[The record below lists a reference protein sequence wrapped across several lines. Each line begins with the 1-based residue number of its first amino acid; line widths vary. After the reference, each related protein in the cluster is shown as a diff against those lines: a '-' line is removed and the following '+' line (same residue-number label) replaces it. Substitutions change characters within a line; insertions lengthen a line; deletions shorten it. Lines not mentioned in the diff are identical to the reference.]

1 MPGGASHPHDV
12 KGPGS
17 SRPRDA
23 CPNLREQV
31 LVVAAAFL
39 ASATAVWWSWSHA
52 AFLLYGDAEA
62 HIHIA
67 RRLFDSHR
75 PGITQLGSVWLPLPP
90 LLLAPFLMVDSWWRS
105 GFAPAIPSAI
115 CYVLACLGLYRL
127 LRRWISPTAASVALA
142 LFAVNPN
149 LLYLQTTAMT
159 EPLFLCELI
168 WAVLLLVEWY
178 GDLDIDDK
186 KSGRLLWAI
195 IAVLVAAVYT
205 RYDGWILA
213 FLAWAAMAVCLF
225 RRGRLLRLNFI
236 LASVVLLLAPAGWMT
251 YNAVVF
257 ADWLDFLRGP
267 YSARAIELR
276 TSSSAVD
283 PHPGW
288 HNPWVSL
295 LYFTKAAEMD
305 IAALGWG
312 EVVFAAAAFGT
323 GWAWLRSVR
332 KSTGKNSTGLD
343 HGFAISSSNRDWL
356 WTLFLWLPLPF
367 YAYSVSYG
375 SVPIFLPVWKP
386 FSWYN
391 MRYGMELLPAVAF
404 FFGFAVEV
412 TLGTIERYK
421 PKYRTAVIS
430 VLFVLL
436 AANVLEMLREKPL
449 TYEEAV
455 KNAGARGYYNQVIAE
470 TLKQL
475 HTRDPGGVVLMD
487 TSTFPTIVPNAGLT
501 YRQTINE
508 SDKQFYWAALGDPAG
523 HASVVL
529 SFAGDEIDKAVHAHP
544 EHLRVWRSF
553 HAQSK
558 GWDQLD
564 ATIYVTD
571 TFPLTQLPAPS
582 TAVTG
587 R

>member
-1 MPGGASHPHDV
+1 MAGSASHPHEV
-12 KGPGS
+12 KRPGQLGLA
-17 SRPRDA
+17 RPRSA
-23 CPNLREQV
+23 SLSLCEELLV
-31 LVVAAAFL
+31 LAASLAASVV
-39 ASATAVWWSWSHA
+39 AVWWSWTHA

-90 LLLAPFLMVDSWWRS
+90 LLLAPFLLVDSWWRS
-105 GFAPAIPSAI
+105 GFAPVIPSAI
-115 CYVLACLGLYRL
+115 CYLLACLGLYRL
-127 LRRWISPTAASVALA
+127 LRRWISPTSASIALA
-142 LFAVNPN
+142 LFAANPN

-168 WAVLLLVEWY
+168 WAVLLSIEWY
-178 GDLDIDDK
+178 EALDVEDK
-186 KSGRLLWAI
+186 RSAKLLWAV
-195 IAVLVAAVYT
+195 IAVLIAAVYT

-213 FLAWAAMAVCLF
+213 FLLWAAMAVCLA

-236 LASVVLLLAPAGWMT
+236 LASFVLLLAPAGWMI

-257 ADWLDFLRGP
+257 QDWLDLLRGP

-295 LYFTKAAEMD
+295 LYFVKAAEMD

-312 EVVFAAAAFGT
+312 EIVFLAAVFGT
-323 GWAWLRSVR
+323 GWAWLRR
-332 KSTGKNSTGLD
+332 TARAAAPTYGL
-343 HGFAISSSNRDWL
+343 GNRCSDRSWA

-391 MRYGMELLPAVAF
+391 TRYGMELLPALAF
-404 FFGFAVEV
+404 FFGFA
-412 TLGTIERYK
+412 IEASLAAIQKHK
-421 PKYRTAVIS
+421 PRYRTATIT

-436 AANVLEMLREKPL
+436 AANVAEMLREKPL

-455 KNAGARGYYNQVIAE
+455 KNAGARGYYNQVIA
-470 TLKQL
+470 TALKPL
-475 HTRDPGGVVLMD
+475 HAADPDGIVLMD
-487 TSTFPTIVPNAGLT
+487 TSTFPTIVPNAGMT
-501 YRQTINE
+501 YRGTINE
-508 SDKQFYWAALGDPAG
+508 SDKEFYWAALGAPAA
-523 HASVVL
+523 HASIVL
-529 SFAGDEIDKAVHAHP
+529 AFAGDEIDKAVHAHP
-544 EHLRVWRSF
+544 EHLRVYRSF
-553 HAQSK
+553 RAQSK

-571 TFPLTQLPAPS
+571 TFPLAQLPPPS
-582 TAVTG
+582 TAVPG

>member
-1 MPGGASHPHDV
+1 MPGRAPHTQEVKRLSPTRPRGASTT
-12 KGPGS
+12 
-17 SRPRDA
+17 
-23 CPNLREQV
+23 LREQLLV
-31 LVVAAAFL
+31 LATTFA
-39 ASATAVWWSWSHA
+39 ASATAVWWSWTHA

-90 LLLAPFLMVDSWWRS
+90 LLLAPFLLVDSWWRS
-105 GFAPAIPSAI
+105 GFAPVIPSAV
-115 CYVLACLGLYRL
+115 CYLLACLGLHQL
-127 LRRWISPTAASVALA
+127 LRRWVSPAAASIGLA
-142 LFAVNPN
+142 LFAANPN

-178 GDLDIDDK
+178 EALNLDGK
-186 KSGRLLWAI
+186 RSAKLLWAI
-195 IAVLVAAVYT
+195 IGVLIAAVYT

-213 FLAWAAMAVCLF
+213 FLVWAAMAVCLK
-225 RRGRLLRLNFI
+225 RRGRLFQSNFI
-236 LASVVLLLAPAGWMT
+236 LASVVLLLAPAGWMI

-257 ADWLDFLRGP
+257 QDWLDFLRGP

-295 LYFTKAAEMD
+295 LYFVKAAEMD
-305 IAALGWG
+305 VAALGFG
-312 EVVFAAAAFGT
+312 ELIFLVAALGT
-323 GWAWLRSVR
+323 GWAWLRRRVQSTIAA
-332 KSTGKNSTGLD
+332 TGKKVSSWPANSW
-343 HGFAISSSNRDWL
+343 A

-391 MRYGMELLPAVAF
+391 TRYGMELLPALAF
-404 FFGFAVEV
+404 FFAFAVEGALV
-412 TLGTIERYK
+412 SFERQRK
-421 PKYRTAVIS
+421 PRYRTAMIA
-430 VLFVLL
+430 VLFVLM
-436 AANVLEMLREKPL
+436 AANFAEMLREKPL
-449 TYEEAV
+449 TYEEAK
-455 KNAGARGYYNQVIAE
+455 KNAGARGYYNEAIAAA
-470 TLKQL
+470 LKPL
-475 HTRDPGGVVLMD
+475 HALDPNGVVLMD
-487 TSTFPTIVPNAGLT
+487 TSTFPSIVPNAGLT

-508 SDKQFYWAALGDPAG
+508 SDKEFYWAALGAPAA
-523 HASVVL
+523 HASIVL
-529 SFAGDEIDKAVHAHP
+529 AFAGDDIDKAVKAHP
-544 EHLRVWRSF
+544 EHLRVYRRF
-553 HAQSK
+553 HSQSI

-571 TFPLTQLPAPS
+571 TFPGLQLPTAS
-582 TAVTG
+582 TAVTA

>member
-1 MPGGASHPHDV
+1 MRPIPTRSGGSFAR
-12 KGPGS
+12 G
-17 SRPRDA
+17 
-23 CPNLREQV
+23 REQILV
-31 LVVAAAFL
+31 LAAAFL
-39 ASATAVWWSWSHA
+39 ASAIAVGWSWTHA

-75 PGITQLGSVWLPLPP
+75 PGITQLGSVWLPLPH
-90 LLLAPFLMVDSWWRS
+90 LLLVPFLLVDSWWRS
-105 GFAPAIPSAI
+105 GFAPVIPSAS
-115 CYVLACLGLYRL
+115 CYLLACWGLYRL
-127 LRRWISPTAASVALA
+127 MRRWVSPAAACIALA

-168 WAVLLLVEWY
+168 WSVLLLVEWY
-178 GDLDIDDK
+178 VCLDSDE
-186 KSGRLLWAI
+186 GRSSRVLWAV
-195 IAVLVAAVYT
+195 IAVLAAAVYT

-213 FLAWAAMAVCLF
+213 FLSWLAMAVCLY
-225 RRGRLLRLNFI
+225 RRGRLLRVNFVS
-236 LASVVLLLAPAGWMT
+236 ASIVLLLAPVGWMV

-257 ADWLDFLRGP
+257 GDWLDFMRGP
-267 YSARAIELR
+267 YSAKAIELR
-276 TSSSAVD
+276 TSSSATD

-295 LYFTKAAEMD
+295 VYFAKAAEMD

-312 EVVFAAAAFGT
+312 EFIFTAAAFGT
-323 GWAWLRSVR
+323 VWTWLQQGKRKSSAVSGNGHSPTEHSIWAWTL
-332 KSTGKNSTGLD
+332 L
-343 HGFAISSSNRDWL
+343 L
-356 WTLFLWLPLPF
+356 WMPLPF

-391 MRYGMELLPAVAF
+391 TRYGMEMLPAFAF
-404 FFGFAVEV
+404 FFAFTVDVGLRW
-412 TLGTIERYK
+412 TKTHQ
-421 PKYRTAVIS
+421 PKYLRIVIAV
-430 VLFVLL
+430 VFALL
-436 AANVLEMLREKPL
+436 AANFVEMLREGPL
-449 TYEEAV
+449 TYVEAK
-455 KNAGARGYYNQVIAE
+455 KNTDARSYYNVAIAAV
-470 TLKQL
+470 LKQL
-475 HTRDPGGVVLMD
+475 HERDPNGVVFMD
-487 TSTFPTIVPNAGLT
+487 TSTFPSIVPNAGLT

-523 HASVVL
+523 HASIVL
-529 SFAGDEIDKAVHAHP
+529 AFAGDDIDKAVKAHP
-544 EHLRVWRSF
+544 QHLRVYQSF
-553 HAQSK
+553 HSKSK

-571 TFPLTQLPAPS
+571 TFPLPQSNPAS
-582 TAVTG
+582 TAVST

>member
-1 MPGGASHPHDV
+1 MPGRASHPQQV
-12 KGPGS
+12 KRPDPI
-17 SRPRDA
+17 RPRSA
-23 CPNLREQV
+23 RPSRREQL
-31 LVVAAAFL
+31 LVCAATL
-39 ASATAVWWSWSHA
+39 AASISTVWWSWTHA

-90 LLLAPFLMVDSWWRS
+90 LLLAPFLLVDSWWRS
-105 GFAPAIPSAI
+105 GFAPVIPSAI
-115 CYVLACLGLYRL
+115 CYLLACLGLYRL
-127 LRRWISPTAASVALA
+127 LRRWISPTSASIALA
-142 LFAVNPN
+142 LFAANPN

-168 WAVLLLVEWY
+168 WAVLLSVEWY
-178 GDLDIDDK
+178 EALDIEDK
-186 KSGRLLWAI
+186 RSANLLWAI
-195 IAVLVAAVYT
+195 IAVLIAAVYT

-213 FLAWAAMAVCLF
+213 FLVWAAMAICLA
-225 RRGRLLRLNFI
+225 RRKRLLRLNFI
-236 LASVVLLLAPAGWMT
+236 LASFVLLLAPAGWMI

-295 LYFTKAAEMD
+295 LYFVKAAEMD

-312 EVVFAAAAFGT
+312 ELVFLAAALGT
-323 GWAWLRSVR
+323 GWTWLRHR
-332 KSTGKNSTGLD
+332 KASARSSTESSNSTKSC
-343 HGFAISSSNRDWL
+343 A

-391 MRYGMELLPAVAF
+391 TRYGMELLPALAF
-404 FFGFAVEV
+404 FFGFAVEAA
-412 TLGTIERYK
+412 LAAIQKYK
-421 PKYRTAVIS
+421 PRYRTAIVAA
-430 VLFVLL
+430 LFVLL
-436 AANVLEMLREKPL
+436 VANVAEMLREKPL

-455 KNAGARGYYNQVIAE
+455 KNAGARGYYNQVIAAA
-470 TLKQL
+470 LKPL
-475 HTRDPGGVVLMD
+475 HAADPNGIVLMD
-487 TSTFPTIVPNAGLT
+487 TSTFPSIVPNAGMT
-501 YRQTINE
+501 YSQTINE
-508 SDKQFYWAALGDPAG
+508 SDKEFYWAALGAPAA
-523 HASVVL
+523 HASIVL
-529 SFAGDEIDKAVHAHP
+529 AFAGDEIDKAVHAHP
-544 EHLRVWRSF
+544 EHLRAYRSF

-571 TFPLTQLPAPS
+571 TFPLAQLPPPS
-582 TAVTG
+582 TAVPG

>member
-1 MPGGASHPHDV
+1 MAGI
-12 KGPGS
+12 S
-17 SRPRDA
+17 SPPRDLKRPKPTRPRNSS
-23 CPNLREQV
+23 PSLLEQLLV
-31 LVVAAAFL
+31 LAAALF
-39 ASATAVWWSWSHA
+39 ASVTAVWWSWHNA

-105 GFAPAIPSAI
+105 GFAPVIPSAL
-115 CYVLACLGLYRL
+115 CYLLACLGLYRL
-127 LRRWISPTAASVALA
+127 ARKWLSSVSACVALA
-142 LFAVNPN
+142 LFAANPN
-149 LLYLQTTAMT
+149 LLYMQTTAMT

-168 WAVLLLVEWY
+168 WAVVLLVGWY
-178 GDLDIDDK
+178 EVLDVEGTR
-186 KSGRLLWAI
+186 SGRLLWAV
-195 IAVLVAAVYT
+195 IALLVAAVYT

-213 FLAWAAMAVCLF
+213 FLAWAAMAVCLA
-225 RRGRLLRLNFI
+225 RRGRLFRLNFI
-236 LASVVLLLAPAGWMT
+236 FASVVLLMAPAGWMA

-257 ADWLDFLRGP
+257 QDWLDFLRGP

-276 TSSSAVD
+276 TASSTVD

-295 LYFTKAAEMD
+295 VYFTKAAEMD
-305 IAALGWG
+305 VAALGWG
-312 EVVFAAAAFGT
+312 ELVFVAAAFGT
-323 GWAWLRSVR
+323 GWAWLRRGATSAA
-332 KSTGKNSTGLD
+332 STRGL
-343 HGFAISSSNRDWL
+343 AIGRSNRSWL

-391 MRYGMELLPAVAF
+391 TRYGMELLPALAF
-404 FFGFAVEV
+404 FFGFAVEAV
-412 TLGTIERYK
+412 LLALQKYK
-421 PKYRTAVIS
+421 PNYRRAV
-430 VLFVLL
+430 VAALFVLL
-436 AANVLEMLREKPL
+436 AANAAEMLREKPL

-455 KNAGARGYYNQVIAE
+455 KNAGARGYYNEAIAAA
-470 TLKQL
+470 LKPL
-475 HTRDPGGVVLMD
+475 HALDPGGIVLMD
-487 TSTFPTIVPNAGLT
+487 TSTFPSIVPNAGMT

-508 SDKQFYWAALGDPAG
+508 SDKEFYWAALGAPAT
-523 HASVVL
+523 HAAIVL
-529 SFAGDEIDKAVHAHP
+529 AFAGDEIDKAVHAHS
-544 EHLRVWRSF
+544 EHLHVYRSF

-571 TFPLTQLPAPS
+571 TFPLAQLPPHS
-582 TAVTG
+582 TAVEG

>member
-1 MPGGASHPHDV
+1 MAGKSFP
-12 KGPGS
+12 
-17 SRPRDA
+17 PRDVMRPDSKQPRSA
-23 CPNLREQV
+23 CASLREQV
-31 LVVAAAFL
+31 LVLAASL
-39 ASATAVWWSWSHA
+39 IASVTAVWWSWSHA

-90 LLLAPFLMVDSWWRS
+90 LLLVPFLLVDRWWRS
-105 GFAPAIPSAI
+105 GFAPVIPSAC

-127 LRRWISPTAASVALA
+127 ARKWLSPAAASIALV
-142 LFAVNPN
+142 LFAANPN

-168 WAVLLLVEWY
+168 WAVLLMVEWY
-178 GDLDIDDK
+178 EALDVDGLR
-186 KSGRLLWAI
+186 SARLLWAE

-213 FLAWAAMAVCLF
+213 FLAWAAMAVCLA
-225 RRGRLLRLNFI
+225 RRGRLLRTNFI
-236 LASVVLLLAPAGWMT
+236 LASVVLLMAPAGWMI

-257 ADWLDFLRGP
+257 QDWLDFMRGP

-305 IAALGWG
+305 IAALGAG
-312 EVVFAAAAFGT
+312 ELIFLGALLGT
-323 GWAWLRSVR
+323 LWAWLRPV
-332 KSTGKNSTGLD
+332 KTSTGLS
-343 HGFAISSSNRDWL
+343 HGLVISGSSHSWL
-356 WTLFLWLPLPF
+356 WALFLWLPLPF

-391 MRYGMELLPAVAF
+391 TRYGMELLPALAF
-404 FFGFAVEV
+404 FFGFA
-412 TLGTIERYK
+412 IEAILVALLKRQDYK
-421 PKYRTAVIS
+421 PKYRAWAIAI
-430 VLFVLL
+430 LLVLL
-436 AANVLEMLREKPL
+436 GANVAGMLREKPL

-455 KNAGARGYYNQVIAE
+455 KNAGARGYYNEAIAAA
-470 TLKQL
+470 LKPL
-475 HTRDPGGVVLMD
+475 HALDPNGIVLMD

-501 YRQTINE
+501 YRQTVNE
-508 SDKQFYWAALGDPAG
+508 SDKEFYWAALADPAG

-529 SFAGDEIDKAVHAHP
+529 AFAGDEIDKAVKAHP
-544 EHLRVWRSF
+544 QHLRVYRSF
-553 HAQSK
+553 RAQSK

-571 TFPLTQLPAPS
+571 TFPAAQLPPLS
-582 TAVTG
+582 TSAIA